1 MDNDDILSPVLGRRQ
16 ILHGLGALG
25 FFGLVRMIGAQ
36 SVAPASLWTADDAAD
51 LDVSDLIDMEAVQ
64 SMCVITPQ
72 ETAGPYYLNLNLIR
86 SDITEGLPGLPTR
99 LNLHV
104 VRASDCTPIQNAA
117 VDVWH
122 NNALGTYSGFPQ
134 QGTAGQT
141 FLRGV
146 QFTDAN
152 GYAGFDT
159 IYPGWYPGRTSHI
172 HIKVRP
178 TGTSELTSQ
187 MYFPQGLSRR
197 VYNKLP
203 YSTHGQNPTNNGSD
217 PLFLP
222 ETVMNVIGVLNGRL
236 QLDLTIG
243 VA

>member
-1 MDNDDILSPVLGRRQ
+1 
-16 ILHGLGALG
+16 
-25 FFGLVRMIGAQ
+25 
-36 SVAPASLWTADDAAD
+36 
-51 LDVSDLIDMEAVQ
+51 
-64 SMCVITPQ
+64 
-72 ETAGPYYLNLNLIR
+72 LNLVR
-86 SDITEGLPGLPTR
+86 SDITRLAGLPTR
-99 LNLHV
+99 LNLTSCERRIARDRRGGRRLAQQCDGH
-104 VRASDCTPIQNAA
+104 
-117 VDVWH
+117 H
-122 NNALGTYSGFPQ
+122 SGIPQ
-134 QGTAGQT
+134 QGTTGQT

-152 GYAGFDT
+152 GYAYFDS

-178 TGTSELTSQ
+178 TGSTELTSQ